1 MPIDERWDRLGP
13 PEWEAFARAW
23 IAELR
28 GESAD
33 PESDVGQSV
42 VMMNFT
48 ARPEHQ
54 WQFILAAVAHASDE
68 DLVHIAAGPV
78 EHLLGKHGPKYIGQV
93 EGRAAAD
100 PKFARMLSGVQ
111 KYMMTDD
118 VWARVE
124 ALKARYGGASD
135 PEPDE

>member
-1 MPIDERWDRLGP
+1 MPIDERWDHLNP
-13 PEWEAFARAW
+13 SDWDAFARSW

-28 GESAD
+28 GGPTDSD
-33 PESDVGQSV
+33 DDVGQSV

-54 WQFILAAVAHASDE
+54 WQFILAAIAHSSDE
-68 DLVHIAAGPV
+68 ELGHIAAGPV
-78 EHLLGKHGPKYIGQV
+78 EHLLGKHGEKYIEKV
-93 EGRAAAD
+93 EQRAEAD
-100 PKFARMLSGVQ
+100 PKFARMLAGIW

-124 ALKARYGGASD
+124 ALKAKYPA
-135 PEPDE
+135 PAE

>member
-13 PEWEAFARAW
+13 PDWGVFARAW

-33 PESDVGQSV
+33 SESDVGQSV

-54 WQFILAAVAHASDE
+54 WRFILAAVAHASDQE
-68 DLVHIAAGPV
+68 LGHIAAGPV
-78 EHLLGKHGPKYIGQV
+78 EHLLGKHGAQYIDQV
-93 EGRAAAD
+93 AGRAEAD
-100 PKFARMLSGVQ
+100 PKFARMLSGVW

-124 ALKARYGGASD
+124 ALKARYGGASE
-135 PEPDE
+135 PESSE